1 STDKSIFIF
10 WNIMINPN
18 EQIYWKQW
26 ERFNVG
32 FWALHICLFSAL
44 GNRTLKLKEL
54 LNEALCSNSFM
65 DEDIEIPDHNS
76 VKISYLRNQYPSNGT
91 IYDHNNSI
99 CKISHFNNYTVY
111 LNADECL
118 IVSKDNFVKFYGNV
132 YSSRAQFAA
141 SKVCNPLKT
150 FINLFAKKAFF
161 AGGDK
166 ICINSTNFWKLRV
179 LDGVGEIIANEI
191 SSERDKRKFDVDD
204 LCKRIKKFPKISLD
218 CIKNLK
224 NYNIK
229 NLTPTLDSLHIDYK
243 VLETLVRVSDV
254 DWDKYVECIW
264 EWNNRKVFIIETI
277 IQGSLN
283 LSWPDH
289 KSIVRQV
296 AYEDP
301 AKANQ
306 LEKSPIQLST
316 RI

>member
-1 STDKSIFIF
+1 
-10 WNIMINPN
+10 MINPN

-204 LCKRIKKFPKISLD
+204 LLR
-218 CIKNLK
+218 N
-224 NYNIK
+224 
-229 NLTPTLDSLHIDYK
+229 
-243 VLETLVRVSDV
+243 
-254 DWDKYVECIW
+254 
-264 EWNNRKVFIIETI
+264 
-277 IQGSLN
+277 
-283 LSWPDH
+283 
-289 KSIVRQV
+289 
-296 AYEDP
+296 
-301 AKANQ
+301 
-306 LEKSPIQLST
+306 
-316 RI
+316 